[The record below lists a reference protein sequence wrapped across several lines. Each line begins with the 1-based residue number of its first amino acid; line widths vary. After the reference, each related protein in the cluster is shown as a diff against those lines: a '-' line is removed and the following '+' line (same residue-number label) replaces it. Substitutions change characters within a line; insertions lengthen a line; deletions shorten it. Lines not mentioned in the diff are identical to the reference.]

1 MSITFRHARP
11 DDLGAI
17 VAIFNESVDLPIN
30 DEVELITPA
39 SRRDWLAE
47 FTDDFPLWVA
57 EQDGRVVGWCG
68 LEHFYPHPAYR
79 FAAEISI
86 YVSRSVQGQGIGR
99 RFLNLVDRAVRARLP
114 IRSIIAYIYRGNEA
128 SQHLFA
134 KAGFTRWGQL
144 HQIANLKGTFHDLL
158 IYGKTYEKD

>member
-1 MSITFRHARP
+1 MSITFRRARP

-68 LEHFYPHPAYR
+68 LACRLGRSSPTFTGATRPASTSLPR
-79 FAAEISI
+79 RASPGGGSSTRLQT
-86 YVSRSVQGQGIGR
+86 SRV
-99 RFLNLVDRAVRARLP
+99 
-114 IRSIIAYIYRGNEA
+114 
-128 SQHLFA
+128 LF
-134 KAGFTRWGQL
+134 T
-144 HQIANLKGTFHDLL
+144 
-158 IYGKTYEKD
+158 TY

>member
-1 MSITFRHARP
+1 MSITFRRARP

-68 LEHFYPHPAYR
+68 LEHFSPPPR
-79 FAAEISI
+79 LP
-86 YVSRSVQGQGIGR
+86 VCR
-99 RFLNLVDRAVRARLP
+99 RNLNLRQPQCPGPGNRPPLP
-114 IRSIIAYIYRGNEA
+114 QPGRSG
-128 SQHLFA
+128 S
-134 KAGFTRWGQL
+134 AGSP
-144 HQIANLKGTFHDLL
+144 AD
-158 IYGKTYEKD
+158 